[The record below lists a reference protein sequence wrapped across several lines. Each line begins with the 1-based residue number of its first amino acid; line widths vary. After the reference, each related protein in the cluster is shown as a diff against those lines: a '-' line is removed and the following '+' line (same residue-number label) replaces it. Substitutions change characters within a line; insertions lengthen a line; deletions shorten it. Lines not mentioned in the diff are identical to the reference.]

1 MLDPNS
7 LPPGARPHKAR
18 TSTAS
23 GTLAVPRW
31 ASAAWLLLVG
41 LAIAEVIAL
50 RVREARVPTERDWQQ
65 AAELVRKNHDSSDA
79 IVVAPTW
86 ADPLLRL
93 HLGDRITAK
102 VAGRADLA
110 AFERLWV
117 LSIRGAR
124 AEEAP
129 YRAADFR
136 STFGGVTVERF
147 DFGPTPV
154 VMDFVDALP
163 SASVEIA
170 NGKAQTNCPWNAQV
184 AGAARGGL
192 GFGPVFP
199 RQRFVCDE
207 KRPWLWVG
215 STIIEDLS
223 LAPRRCI
230 WQHPQGREP
239 VSVTF
244 HDVHLGKR
252 LVLYGGLDYH
262 HERDEVGA
270 PVTMRVFVSGREI
283 GRMVHRDGDGM
294 KRVVIDTQR
303 SNVGLRG
310 DLRFEVTSP
319 APNRRSFCWTGSI
332 QDATRREAP

>member
-1 MLDPNS
+1 
-7 LPPGARPHKAR
+7 
-18 TSTAS
+18 
-23 GTLAVPRW
+23 
-31 ASAAWLLLVG
+31 LLVG
-41 LAIAEVIAL
+41 LAIAELIAL
-50 RVREARVPTERDWQQ
+50 RVREARVPADNDWQR
-65 AAELVRKNHDSSDA
+65 AAELVRKNHQSSDA
-79 IVVAPTW
+79 LVVAPTW

-102 VAGRADLA
+102 VAGRVDLA
-110 AFERLWV
+110 AFERMWV

-124 AEEAP
+124 ADEAP

-136 STFGGVTVERF
+136 TTFGGVTVERF

-170 NGKAQTNCPWNAQV
+170 S
-184 AGAARGGL
+184 GASQRSCAWDARVPGVARGGL

-223 LAPRRCI
+223 LSARRCI

-244 HDVHLGKR
+244 HDVHLGRR

-262 HERDEVGA
+262 HERDGTGG
-270 PVTMRVFVSGREI
+270 PVTMRVFASGTEI
-283 GRMVHRDGDGM
+283 GRMVHRDGEGM
-294 KRVVIDTQR
+294 KRVVIDTHKT
-303 SNVGLRG
+303 SASLRG

-319 APNRRSFCWTGSI
+319 APNRRSFCWAGSI